1 MVANTPPT
9 RFALHP
15 SRADEFIDDLSAV
28 ENSLRHVAE
37 KWNTTTGALS
47 LFLASPEGLAIV
59 AAAEIATAVH
69 IRLQAQALLV
79 DVAQSMVYI
88 VREYSREE
96 RRIPFNND
104 LRSIKLGEL
113 RRANA
118 RRAGNL
124 LLRLALYNPAP
135 IRSYTVRP
143 VAEQSDQ
150 PCGMPKR
157 PLGHG
162 YANNDSACG
171 TAVALDSRGLAH
183 ETHACA
189 ELQAC
194 HTNEP
199 SQVSDSVDAS
209 SAQTCGMPK
218 RPLGHGEGNS
228 DFARGTAVAL
238 DSRGLAHEN
247 HACAE
252 PQACHTGETS
262 APVPPVRRFGATG
275 AVPLTPSA
283 PTPTPTSIQSESAS
297 EIVVH
302 VGAANTS
309 LLREPASCIPS
320 LELRALP
327 NDESDSRSPQDC
339 CKAAAGE
346 AALRGAHPHTPFQ
359 EHWTLRGSS
368 PLQTSSPLSSDSG
381 P

>member
-1 MVANTPPT
+1 MVAQTPPT
-9 RFALHP
+9 RFTLDPA
-15 SRADEFIDDLSAV
+15 RADEFIDDLSAV

-104 LRSIKLGEL
+104 LRSIKLVEL

-124 LLRLALYNPAP
+124 LLRLAHYNPAP

-150 PCGMPKR
+150 ACGMPKR

-162 YANNDSACG
+162 EANNDSACG

-183 ETHACA
+183 E
-189 ELQAC
+189 
-194 HTNEP
+194 
-199 SQVSDSVDAS
+199 S
-209 SAQTCGMPK
+209 
-218 RPLGHGEGNS
+218 
-228 DFARGTAVAL
+228 
-238 DSRGLAHEN
+238 

-252 PQACHTGETS
+252 PQACHTNETS
-262 APVPPVRRFGATG
+262 GPVPPVRRSSGATG
-275 AVPLTPSA
+275 AAPLTPSA
-283 PTPTPTSIQSESAS
+283 PTPTPTSIQTESAS

-302 VGAANTS
+302 VGEANTA
-309 LLREPASCIPS
+309 LLGELASH
-320 LELRALP
+320 
-327 NDESDSRSPQDC
+327 SPQDC
-339 CKAAAGE
+339 SKGVGVETTVAGAYPRTASHE
-346 AALRGAHPHTPFQ
+346 LWTPK
-359 EHWTLRGSS
+359 RSA
-368 PLQTSSPLSSDSG
+368 PPPTSSAPSSDSG

>member
-1 MVANTPPT
+1 MANTPPT
-9 RFALHP
+9 RFTLDPA
-15 SRADEFIDDLSAV
+15 RADEFIDDLSAV

-104 LRSIKLGEL
+104 LRSIKLVEL

-124 LLRLALYNPAP
+124 LLRLAHYNPAP

-150 PCGMPKR
+150 TGGMPKR

-162 YANNDSACG
+162 EANNDSVCG
-171 TAVALDSRGLAH
+171 TAVALDSRGLEH
-183 ETHACA
+183 ESHACA
-189 ELQAC
+189 EPQAC
-194 HTNEP
+194 HTNET
-199 SQVSDSVDAS
+199 SQVGDTVDVS
-209 SAQTCGMPK
+209 CPQTCGMPK
-218 RPLGHGEGNS
+218 RPLGHGEAA
-228 DFARGTAVAL
+228 DV
-238 DSRGLAHEN
+238 E
-247 HACAE
+247 
-252 PQACHTGETS
+252 
-262 APVPPVRRFGATG
+262 PVPPVRRFGAPG
-275 AVPLTPSA
+275 ALNPVATDDSSACHDHPRLCEDDRVPSHATEIDGSASISVQDVQDARFTSA
-283 PTPTPTSIQSESAS
+283 PDCPESA
-297 EIVVH
+297 IDT
-302 VGAANTS
+302 VGEDT
-309 LLREPASCIPS
+309 
-320 LELRALP
+320 LRA
-327 NDESDSRSPQDC
+327 
-339 CKAAAGE
+339 
-346 AALRGAHPHTPFQ
+346 AHPRPPSQ
-359 EHWTLRGSS
+359 EHWTLQGSS
-368 PLQTSSPLSSDSG
+368 PPQTSDPHSSDSG

>member
-9 RFALHP
+9 RFTLDPA
-15 SRADEFIDDLSAV
+15 RADEFIDDLSAV

-104 LRSIKLGEL
+104 LRSIKLVEL

-124 LLRLALYNPAP
+124 LLRLAHYNPAP

-143 VAEQSDQ
+143 MST
-150 PCGMPKR
+150 PTP
-157 PLGHG
+157 P
-162 YANNDSACG
+162 CG
-171 TAVALDSRGLAH
+171 TAVALDSRGLEH
-183 ETHACA
+183 E
-189 ELQAC
+189 
-194 HTNEP
+194 
-199 SQVSDSVDAS
+199 S
-209 SAQTCGMPK
+209 
-218 RPLGHGEGNS
+218 
-228 DFARGTAVAL
+228 
-238 DSRGLAHEN
+238 

-252 PQACHTGETS
+252 PQACHTNETS

-275 AVPLTPSA
+275 AVALTPSA
-283 PTPTPTSIQSESAS
+283 PTPTPTSIQTESAR
-297 EIVVH
+297 EFVVH
-302 VGAANTS
+302 VGEANTA
-309 LLREPASCIPS
+309 LLCESASDDAS
-320 LELRALP
+320 LEHPALP
-327 NDESDSRSPQDC
+327 NDESDFRSS
-339 CKAAAGE
+339 KACSQTAACE
-346 AALRGAHPHTPFQ
+346 AALRCPHARTASHEHRTPK
-359 EHWTLRGSS
+359 GSS
-368 PLQTSSPLSSDSG
+368 PLQTSDPPSSDSG

>member
-1 MVANTPPT
+1 MVAQTPPT
-9 RFALHP
+9 RFTLDPA
-15 SRADEFIDDLSAV
+15 RADEFIDDLSAV

-104 LRSIKLGEL
+104 LRSIKLVEL

-124 LLRLALYNPAP
+124 LLRLAHYNPAP

-150 PCGMPKR
+150 
-157 PLGHG
+157 
-162 YANNDSACG
+162 
-171 TAVALDSRGLAH
+171 V
-183 ETHACA
+183 
-189 ELQAC
+189 
-194 HTNEP
+194 
-199 SQVSDSVDAS
+199 
-209 SAQTCGMPK
+209 CGMPK
-218 RPLGHGEGNS
+218 RPLGHGEANNDS
-228 DFARGTAVAL
+228 ACGTAVAL

-252 PQACHTGETS
+252 PQACHTNETS
-262 APVPPVRRFGATG
+262 APVPPVRRFGETG
-275 AVPLTPSA
+275 AVALTPSA
-283 PTPTPTSIQSESAS
+283 PTPTPTSIQTESAS
-297 EIVVH
+297 EFVVH
-302 VGAANTS
+302 VGEANTA
-309 LLREPASCIPS
+309 LLCEPASDDAS
-320 LELRALP
+320 LELPALP
-327 NDESDSRSPQDC
+327 NDDSAPPSPQDC
-339 CKAAAGE
+339 FNMSAGE
-346 AALRGAHPHTPFQ
+346 AALRGDHPLTPSQ
-359 EHWTLRGSS
+359 EHWTLKGSS
-368 PLQTSSPLSSDSG
+368 PPHDSG

>member
-1 MVANTPPT
+1 MPN
-9 RFALHP
+9 RFTLDPA
-15 SRADEFIDDLSAV
+15 RADEFIDDLSAV

-104 LRSIKLGEL
+104 LRSIKLVEL

-124 LLRLALYNPAP
+124 LLRLAHYNPAP

-143 VAEQSDQ
+143 VAVQSD
-150 PCGMPKR
+150 
-157 PLGHG
+157 
-162 YANNDSACG
+162 
-171 TAVALDSRGLAH
+171 
-183 ETHACA
+183 
-189 ELQAC
+189 
-194 HTNEP
+194 
-199 SQVSDSVDAS
+199 
-209 SAQTCGMPK
+209 QTCGMPK
-218 RPLGHGEGNS
+218 RPLGQGEANN
-228 DFARGTAVAL
+228 DFACGTAVAL

-252 PQACHTGETS
+252 PQACHTNETS

-275 AVPLTPSA
+275 TLDTVATDDSGASA
-283 PTPTPTSIQSESAS
+283 PSRATEIDGSASLSVQDDQDAQSTSTSIRTESAS
-297 EIVVH
+297 EIVAH
-302 VGAANTS
+302 VGAANTA
-309 LLREPASCIPS
+309 LLCEPASDADS
-320 LELRALP
+320 LELPALQ
-327 NDESDSRSPQDC
+327 NDEPPSRSPHDC
-339 CKAAAGE
+339 SKAAVGKP
-346 AALRGAHPHTPFQ
+346 ALRGDHPLTPSQ
-359 EHWTLRGSS
+359 EHWTPKGSS
-368 PLQTSSPLSSDSG
+368 PPHDSAPPASDSG